1 MQLLV
6 PSACGPL
13 PTMSTY
19 KGNEYEEASDI
30 AEVVLNNALKY
41 VNGVLFT
48 NADYP
53 YVDTLI
59 TQHVQVQLV
68 SLQSRWSLEHK
79 DKTVTALEAMGNG
92 LGNLGDACGKHSLHV
107 KLVQS

>member
-1 MQLLV
+1 MQLVV
-6 PSACGPL
+6 PSACSPL

-19 KGNEYEEASDI
+19 HGNAYEEADDI
-30 AEVVLNNALKY
+30 AETVLNNALKY
-41 VNGVLFT
+41 VNGVLFS

-68 SLQSRWSLEHK
+68 SLQNRWSLDHK
-79 DKTVTALEAMGNG
+79 EKTVTALEAMGDG
-92 LGNLGDACGKHSLHV
+92 LGNLGEACGKHSLHV